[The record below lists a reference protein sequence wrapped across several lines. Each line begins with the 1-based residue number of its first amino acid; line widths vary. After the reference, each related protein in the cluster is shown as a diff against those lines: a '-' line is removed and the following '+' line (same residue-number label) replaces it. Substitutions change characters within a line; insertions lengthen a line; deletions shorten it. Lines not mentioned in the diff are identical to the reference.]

1 MPALYFIVMVG
12 VLVFVHELG
21 HYMWARIFGVRVLR
35 VSLGFGPRLTGFTRD
50 GTEYVISALPLGGY
64 VRMLGENPLDEVRP
78 EDKDRSFAGQ
88 SLLRRIVIVVAGPA
102 MNLIFPVLLYFVV
115 FLGDNELSPAS
126 IGAVF
131 AGRPAHGQLRPG
143 DRVLAVD
150 GDEISTF
157 YELSRT
163 IEGSAGKKLT
173 LTVQRGEE
181 TFETKVTPALERQ
194 DHPLDVPRWVGRI
207 GVMPQHPLAVIGVA
221 SKSEAAAKAGLQT
234 FDMIVSAAGRPIENF
249 LDLQKVLDS
258 NRGTLLPIT
267 YLRPQALEDGLG
279 GLIDMDAYMP
289 GVTALTPEPGKG
301 DGLLR
306 AGLESADLYV
316 AEVKEGSPEAAI
328 GLLRGDRLL
337 QLDGKPITQ
346 WDTFVETLRMGKGIT
361 HRLSWRRGT
370 EVFSREFR
378 LQHQRGETEHG
389 QVLDRYVVSVHH
401 WLPMRADPPVENPF
415 PIRYAMAEAWRATT
429 DVVELTLLSMV
440 RLVQGRLTI
449 RSLGGPLTI
458 FEAAGSAAREGA
470 LNYLTLMAFISINLG
485 LINLFP
491 VPLLDG
497 GHMAFFLIEAA
508 LRRPMRAQIRE
519 YAQVAGFVFLFAVMI
534 LALKNDLER
543 QWPEIVDAV
552 VHE

>member
-1 MPALYFIVMVG
+1 MPVLYFIVMVG

-21 HYMWARIFGVRVLR
+21 HFAWAKIFGVRVLR
-35 VSLGFGPRLTGFTRD
+35 VSVGFGPRLTGFTR
-50 GTEYVISALPLGGY
+50 GETEYVISALPLGGY

-88 SLLRRIVIVVAGPA
+88 SLLRRIIIVVAGPA

-115 FLGDNELSPAS
+115 FLGDSQLSPAS

-131 AGRPAHGQLRPG
+131 AGRPAEGHVEPG
-143 DRVLAVD
+143 DNIIAIN
-150 GDEISTF
+150 GESISTF
-157 YELSRT
+157 YELSRV
-163 IEGSAGKKLT
+163 IEASPGKPLKLT
-173 LTVQRGEE
+173 VNRGDT
-181 TFETKVTPALERQ
+181 TFETVVTPTLERQ
-194 DHPLDVPRWVGRI
+194 DHPLDVPRWVGRVGI
-207 GVMPQHPLAVIGVA
+207 MPQHPLAVIGVKA
-221 SKSEAAAKAGLQT
+221 DSGPAAAAGLQT
-234 FDMIVSAAGRPIENF
+234 FDMIVSAAGKPIHSF
-249 LDLQKVLDS
+249 LDLSALLDR
-258 NRGTLLPIT
+258 NRGTLVPIT
-267 YLRPQALEDGLG
+267 YLRAEPSLDGLAE
-279 GLIDMDAYMP
+279 LVDMRVYIP
-289 GVTALTPEPGKG
+289 NVTALTPEPGAG
-301 DGLLR
+301 NGLER

-316 AEVKEGSPEAAI
+316 AEVKKGSPEDSI

-337 QLDGKPITQ
+337 ELDGKPITQ
-346 WDTFVETLRMGKGIT
+346 WETFVEKLRTERGVT
-361 HRLSWRRGT
+361 HHLSWRRGS
-370 EVFSREFR
+370 EVFASDFK

-389 QVLDRYVVSVHH
+389 QVLDRYVVGLHH
-401 WLPMRADPPVENPF
+401 WLPTRADAPVDNPF

-458 FEAAGSAAREGA
+458 FEVAGSAAREGA

-497 GHMAFFLIEAA
+497 GHMAFFLIEAVI
-508 LRRPMRAQIRE
+508 RRPIRAQVRE
-519 YAQVAGFVFLFAVMI
+519 YAQIAGFAILFAVMV

-552 VHE
+552 VRE